1 MIVRALPDLG
11 DVTAVFNADPLAFLQ
26 ATLGH
31 GDVLQFT
38 LAGER
43 YTLFHHPDAIH
54 DILVTH
60 ADKFGRTAFTRQTL
74 GAFLGAGLLVSDGA
88 LHREQRRLLQPAFH
102 HRALQTYTAV
112 MHRHAE
118 RLVTRWQPGQTLD
131 MRAEMERHA
140 LYVVA
145 EALFGEDAAAFH
157 APIHDFITAMGV
169 EMAREWA
176 PGERALTPESRAAVT
191 RLDAEIA
198 RLIAARQTD
207 PGERSDL
214 LSALLAGGG
223 MSAAQLRD
231 EVVTLLAAGHETTSV
246 TLSWTWW
253 LLSENPAAEAAL
265 QRVAVESPTSPD
277 VPYATQV
284 IRETLRLYPTA
295 WILFNR
301 AVVEGTEIGGVSL
314 PAGSTVMLSPYAV
327 QRDSRWYADPEV
339 FRPERFSAGWEAT
352 LPRFAYLPFG
362 GGPRVC
368 IGQHF
373 ALMEA
378 ASVLT
383 TVARRFRVRLAAG
396 AAARP
401 LPSTTLQ
408 PAPPLLMQV
417 EEIIR

>member
-1 MIVRALPDLG
+1 MIGTPRTVPDLG
-11 DVTAVFNADPLAFLQ
+11 DVTATFNTDPLAFLQ
-26 ATLGH
+26 ATTAH
-31 GDVLQFT
+31 GDIVQFT

-43 YTLFHHPDAIH
+43 YTLFHAPEAIH

-60 ADKFGRTAFTRQTL
+60 ADRFQRTAFTRQTL
-74 GAFLGAGLLVSDGA
+74 GAFLGSGLLVSDGA
-88 LHREQRRLLQPAFH
+88 AHRETRRLLQPAFH
-102 HRALQTYTAV
+102 HRPLQTYAAV
-112 MHRHAE
+112 MHRHAGQ
-118 RLVTRWQPGQTLD
+118 LVARWHPGQTVD

-157 APIHDFITAMGV
+157 VPIHDFITAMGV
-169 EMAREWA
+169 EMAREWV
-176 PGERALTPESRAAVT
+176 PGDRYLAPESRTAIA

-198 RLIAARQTD
+198 RLL
-207 PGERSDL
+207 GERQAVPTERNDL
-214 LSALLAGGG
+214 LSALLASG
-223 MSAAQLRD
+223 MTATQIRD

-246 TLSWTWW
+246 TLSWAWW
-253 LLSENPAAEAAL
+253 LLAENPAAESAL
-265 QRVAVESPTSPD
+265 QQTAQTTPPGAE

-301 AVVEGTEIGGVSL
+301 AVAESGEIGGVNL
-314 PAGSTVMLSPYAV
+314 PVGSTVMISPYVV
-327 QRDSRWYADPEV
+327 QRDSRWFADPAS
-339 FRPERFSAGWEAT
+339 FRPERFAEGWESAS
-352 LPRFAYLPFG
+352 PRFTYLPFG

-378 ASVLT
+378 ASVLVA
-383 TVARRFRVRLAAG
+383 VARQFRVRLAAG
-396 AAARP
+396 AVVRP

-408 PAPPLLMQV
+408 PAPPLLMQI
-417 EEIIR
+417 EAQ